1 MKFYVFEGRHTG
13 QWYWRAVA
21 ANGRVVADGAEGY
34 TRKRD
39 ASRAALSFIVRIRGA
54 SQTPAIEVVE

>member
-13 QWYWRAVA
+13 QWYWRAVS
-21 ANGRVVADGAEGY
+21 ANGRVVADGAESY

-39 ASRAALSFIVRIRGA
+39 ARRAALAFIVSIRGA
-54 SQTPAIEVVE
+54 SQAPAIEVIE